1 VVGWS
6 AGRVGLG
13 DAEDARI
20 RTVIAAI
27 VATAFAFGVIEV
39 AVLAAAALARAR
51 CPGLAGCPRLAA
63 EAAADG

>member
-27 VATAFAFGVIEV
+27 VALAFAFGVIEV
-39 AVLAAAALARAR
+39 AVPAAAALARAR
-51 CPGLAGCPRLAA
+51 CPRLAA

>member
-6 AGRVGLG
+6 AGRVGLS
-13 DAEDARI
+13 DAEDAGI

-27 VATAFAFGVIEV
+27 VALAFAFGVIEV
-39 AVLAAAALARAR
+39 AVPAALARAR
-51 CPGLAGCPRLAA
+51 CPGLASCPLLAA